1 MENKRN
7 YYIETKE
14 FLDFEST
21 KKFINSVLHN
31 VISLEKTEPGE
42 SIDAILTLG
51 TGLGKY
57 KIGIEIKDLTEKI
70 LIKKHKVEL
79 SLKTK
84 YKYDLDGVLYFAFVG
99 LHDLYIYNMN
109 DILDGKCGECVY
121 MLQYNDNYNMD
132 SRNYY
137 DTYKLDPEKAR
148 IHYQF

>member
-1 MENKRN
+1 MERN

-14 FLDFEST
+14 FLDFENT
-21 KKFINSVLHN
+21 KKVINSVLHN

-42 SIDAILTLG
+42 SIDAVLTLA

-57 KIGIEIKDLTEKI
+57 KIAIEIKDLTKKI

-79 SLKTK
+79 ALGTK

-99 LHDLYIYNMN
+99 LHDLYIYNMK

-121 MLQYNDNYNMD
+121 MLQYRDNYNMD
-132 SRNYY
+132 SREYY
-137 DTYKLDPEKAR
+137 ETYKLDPEKAK
-148 IHYQF
+148 IHYQFN

>member
-1 MENKRN
+1 MERN

-14 FLDFEST
+14 FLDFENT
-21 KKFINSVLHN
+21 KKVINSVLHN

-57 KIGIEIKDLTEKI
+57 KIGIEIKDLTKKI

-79 SLKTK
+79 ALGTK
-84 YKYDLDGVLYFAFVG
+84 YKYDLDGVLYFAFLG
-99 LHDLYIYNMN
+99 LHDLYIYNMK

-121 MLQYNDNYNMD
+121 MLQFKDNFNMD
-132 SRNYY
+132 SREYY
-137 DTYKLDPEKAR
+137 ETFKLDPEKAK

>member
-1 MENKRN
+1 MDRN
-7 YYIETKE
+7 YYTETKE
-14 FLDFEST
+14 FLDFDKT
-21 KKFINSVLHN
+21 QKFINSVLHN
-31 VISLEKTEPGE
+31 VISIEKTEPGE

-51 TGLGKY
+51 TGLGKC
-57 KIGIEIKDLTEKI
+57 KIGIEIKDLTKKI

-121 MLQYNDNYNMD
+121 MLQYKDNYKMD
-132 SRNYY
+132 SREYY
-137 DTYKLDPEKAR
+137 ETFKLEPEKAK
-148 IHYQF
+148 IHYQL

>member
-1 MENKRN
+1 MERN
-7 YYIETKE
+7 YYIEAKE
-14 FLDFEST
+14 YLDFDKT
-21 KKFINSVLHN
+21 QKLLNSVLHN

-57 KIGIEIKDLTEKI
+57 KIGIEIKDLTKKI

-79 SLKTK
+79 ALGTK

-99 LHDLYIYNMN
+99 LHDLYIYNMK

-121 MLQYNDNYNMD
+121 MLQFKDNFNMD
-132 SRNYY
+132 SREYY
-137 DTYKLDPEKAR
+137 ETFKLDPEKAK
-148 IHYQF
+148 IHYHFN